1 MFVASEKSFLLKTDG
16 AARPNP
22 GPASVGIE
30 IKSTNGGFEKQISRD
45 IGHATNNEAEY
56 RALIIGLE
64 ELVGM
69 GAVHVD
75 IQMDS
80 QLVVRQ
86 VNGQYK
92 VKKAELKPL
101 YNEVLALLKKFSS
114 YTLEHIPREKNT
126 VADELAGQA
135 LENRKP

>member
-1 MFVASEKSFLLKTDG
+1 MAIEKAYLLKTDG

-30 IKSTNGGFEKQISRD
+30 IKSLDGSYEKQISRD

-56 RALIIGLE
+56 RALIIGLT
-64 ELVGM
+64 ELSEM
-69 GAVHVD
+69 GAEHVN
-75 IQMDS
+75 IEMDS

-101 YNEVLALLKKFSS
+101 CNKVIGLLKKFTS
-114 YTLEHIPREKNT
+114 YTLKHIPREKNKT
-126 VADELAGQA
+126 ADSLAAKA
-135 LENRKP
+135 LERKNMR